1 MISPRPW
8 KFALAAGLLSAGAIA
23 SSESLA
29 LALADIQPELAV
41 KLNGKQSDALSN
53 LASAKL
59 GGAGSGSD
67 NGKVE
72 AQRAIAIDPL
82 DVQAAAHLGLI
93 SQLANDQAAAAEI
106 MNYAQRVS
114 RRDTTTQFWW
124 IEYWAQRGDVKRVL
138 RHYDTALRTSS
149 QAPSTLFPILV
160 TAIQNPMVSHL
171 LAGSLDNDA
180 LWTDQFV
187 QQVAQ
192 SAQDGA
198 AIVWFFEDLAAADF
212 IVSERAIS
220 SAISRLIDVGTPA
233 QGYALYSTFYPA
245 TRKLP
250 IQNATFAENTHLPT
264 AFDWN
269 LTKASFYVGLGS
281 DGLEIDAPATASGP
295 VASQISQ
302 LPAGEWQVLLSHDGG
317 LKGSEALSLD
327 IACIGQSAASLPVA
341 QRRPDILE
349 TRVRVA
355 ADCAHQRLTISLR
368 SSEESKALKI
378 SRIKFRE
385 L

>member
-8 KFALAAGLLSAGAIA
+8 KFALAAGLLSASAIA

-41 KLNGKQSDALSN
+41 KLNGDQSDALSN

-59 GGAGSGSD
+59 GGAGGGSD
-67 NGKVE
+67 NGKVD
-72 AQRAIAIDPL
+72 AQRAIAIDPF

-93 SQLANDQAAAAEI
+93 SQLGNDQAAAAEM

-124 IEYWAQRGDVKRVL
+124 IEYWAQRGDVKSVL
-138 RHYDTALRTSS
+138 HHYDTALRTSPR
-149 QAPSTLFPILV
+149 APSTLFPILV
-160 TAIQNPMVSHL
+160 AAIQNPMVSQL

-187 QQVAQ
+187 QQFAQ

-198 AIVWFFEDLAAADF
+198 AIGRFFQNLAAADF
-212 IVSERAIS
+212 IVSERAIT
-220 SAISRLIDVGTPA
+220 SAVSRLIDLGTPTQA
-233 QGYALYSTFYPA
+233 YALYSTFYPA
-245 TRKLP
+245 TAKPP

-269 LTKASFYVGLGS
+269 LTKASFYIGLGS

-302 LPAGEWQVLLSHDGG
+302 LPAGEWQVLLYHDGG

-327 IACIGQSAASLPVA
+327 VACIGQSAGSRPVA
-341 QRRPDILE
+341 QPRPDILE

-368 SSEESKALKI
+368 SSDESKAMKI
-378 SRIKFRE
+378 SRIIFRE